1 MKKISRRNFLKTCAI
16 AGSAAALTACGGSSS
31 TTSGS
36 AGNTSGSAS
45 SGPQTITF
53 YPRDANVSSGL
64 VGGFKGEYFASR
76 GFNLDIWAYSDE
88 KTNAILAS
96 GDLPDVMFIPEQS
109 LDIMVQGGM
118 LLNLD
123 DYLDQMPHVK
133 RHLPQIET
141 SDFMVLEN

>member
-53 YPRDANVSSGL
+53 YPRDETYPAVWLAASRASISLPVASIWTSGL
-64 VGGFKGEYFASR
+64 TRMKRPTPS
-76 GFNLDIWAYSDE
+76 
-88 KTNAILAS
+88 
-96 GDLPDVMFIPEQS
+96 LPAATCRM
-109 LDIMVQGGM
+109 
-118 LLNLD
+118 
-123 DYLDQMPHVK
+123 
-133 RHLPQIET
+133 
-141 SDFMVLEN
+141 